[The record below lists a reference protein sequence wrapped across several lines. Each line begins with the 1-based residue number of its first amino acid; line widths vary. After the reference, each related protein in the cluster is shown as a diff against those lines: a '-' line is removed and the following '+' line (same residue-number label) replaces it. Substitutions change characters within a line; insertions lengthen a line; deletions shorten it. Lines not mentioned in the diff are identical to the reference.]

1 MAEDQG
7 PEGTAAHDRG
17 APGLRFNGYAQS
29 GTGRK
34 LRRHHHRH
42 HRPKAWAQSLGPKLG
57 LSRSTLLLTVLENVR
72 KPSSRVVVP
81 ILAYNVLMGTKCSDQ
96 LVRYY
101 I

>member
-1 MAEDQG
+1 
-7 PEGTAAHDRG
+7 
-17 APGLRFNGYAQS
+17 
-29 GTGRK
+29 
-34 LRRHHHRH
+34 
-42 HRPKAWAQSLGPKLG
+42 LGPKLG